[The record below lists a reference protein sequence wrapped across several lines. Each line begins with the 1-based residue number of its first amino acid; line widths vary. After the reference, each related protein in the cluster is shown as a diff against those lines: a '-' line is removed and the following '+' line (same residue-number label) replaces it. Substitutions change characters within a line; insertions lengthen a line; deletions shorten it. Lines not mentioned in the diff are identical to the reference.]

1 MTNGPNKLTLNENKR
16 ILNEGET
23 FICSEDTSEDN
34 TTRYWREQQ
43 ARDKL
48 QIAEETEQWVNEHTH
63 KK

>member
-1 MTNGPNKLTLNENKR
+1 MQQ
-16 ILNEGET
+16 I
-23 FICSEDTSEDN
+23 TSVDN

-48 QIAEETEQWVNEHTH
+48 QIAVETEQWANEY